1 MLNTIGLMK
10 SQTRQ
15 KMSNQF
21 GKDYIESYLKNNF
34 NEIRHNPLFME
45 YASIEIGRKYNCCP
59 KQVFHFMIENK
70 RIRGVK
76 THILCFLT
84 MKGRKIREQFR
95 DVYISKMIK
104 K

>member
-1 MLNTIGLMK
+1 MKFASLTIGK
-10 SQTRQ
+10 
-15 KMSNQF
+15 
-21 GKDYIESYLKNNF
+21 E
-34 NEIRHNPLFME
+34 
-45 YASIEIGRKYNCCP
+45 YNCCP

-70 RIRGVK
+70 RIRGLK

-84 MKGRKIREQFR
+84 KKGRKIRDQFR